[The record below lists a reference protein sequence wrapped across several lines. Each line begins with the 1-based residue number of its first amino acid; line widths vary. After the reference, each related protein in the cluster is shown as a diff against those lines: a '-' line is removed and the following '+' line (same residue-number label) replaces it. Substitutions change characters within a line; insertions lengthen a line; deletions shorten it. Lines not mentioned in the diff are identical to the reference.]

1 MATEAEPQLTTG
13 RVPRCPEEAGSIIC
27 NRPEGH
33 EGEHYDW
40 CDEIF
45 WRRRTEPDPEPGG
58 ATSAWEH
65 HHG

>member
-1 MATEAEPQLTTG
+1 MMATEAEPQLTTG
-13 RVPRCPEEAGSIIC
+13 RVVRCPEETSSTIC

-45 WRRRTEPDPEPGG
+45 WRRRTEPDLFGQERDDGV
-58 ATSAWEH
+58 
-65 HHG
+65 

>member
-1 MATEAEPQLTTG
+1 MMATEAEPQLTTG
-13 RVPRCPEEAGSIIC
+13 RVVRCPEETSSTIC

-45 WRRRTEPDPEPGG
+45 WRRRTD
-58 ATSAWEH
+58 A
-65 HHG
+65 

>member
-1 MATEAEPQLTTG
+1 MMATEAEPQLADISAG
-13 RVPRCPEEAGSIIC
+13 YRCTEEAGSTIC

-45 WRRRTEPDPEPGG
+45 WRRRTD
-58 ATSAWEH
+58 A
-65 HHG
+65 

>member
-1 MATEAEPQLTTG
+1 MMATEAEPQLAG
-13 RVPRCPEEAGSIIC
+13 GNAGYRCTEEAGSMLC

-45 WRRRTEPDPEPGG
+45 WRRRTD
-58 ATSAWEH
+58 A
-65 HHG
+65 